1 LGRASPTQGE
11 ASLIKTS
18 PKSAW
23 GPGVTILIGL
33 FITLACMLGGF
44 TAMGGHVVVIW
55 QPWEYVIICGAALGS
70 FVVANPLKTIKDCGK
85 AAVEAIKN
93 DTPSQ
98 AENIELLSLLFFMMR
113 ELRDKSRAE
122 MEMII
127 DAPNDAEVFKR
138 APSVISNEELTTF
151 ICDYFRLIIM
161 GNARTHEIES
171 LMDEEI
177 ETVRHDKLKA
187 YHALTAMSDGLPALG
202 IIAAVLGVVKA
213 MGAIDQAPEILG
225 HLIASA
231 LVGTF
236 AGIFFS
242 YAVVGPLATKVKIVR
257 DKRLRSYVIVKQ
269 SLLAFMNGAMPQVAI
284 EHGRKAISA
293 YERPT
298 INDVEAA
305 TMGGGVD
312 RRAPGENRR
321 AA

>member
-1 LGRASPTQGE
+1 MTIIVG
-11 ASLIKTS
+11 LI
-18 PKSAW
+18 
-23 GPGVTILIGL
+23 
-33 FITLACMLGGF
+33 ITLVCMLGGF
-44 TAMGGHVVVIW
+44 TAMGGHVWVIW
-55 QPWEYVIICGAALGS
+55 QPWEYVIICGAALGT
-70 FVVANPLKTIKDCGK
+70 FVVANPMKTIKDVGK
-85 AAVEAIKN
+85 ASFQAFRN
-93 DTPSQ
+93 DVPTM
-98 AENIELLSLLFFMMR
+98 AEHIELLSLLFFMMR

-127 DAPNDAEVFKR
+127 DAPKEAEVFKR
-138 APSVISNEELTTF
+138 SPTVTANEELTTF

-177 ETVRHDKLKA
+177 ETARHDKLKA
-187 YHALTAMSDGLPALG
+187 YHSLTAVGDGLPALG
-202 IIAAVLGVVKA
+202 IVAAVLGVVKA
-213 MGAIDQAPEILG
+213 MGAIDQSPEILG

-242 YAVVGPLATKVKIVR
+242 YAVIGPLATKVKIVR
-257 DKRLRSYVIVKQ
+257 DTRLRSYVIVKQ

-293 YERPT
+293 AERPT
-298 INDVEAA
+298 INEVEEATITGGAA
-305 TMGGGVD
+305 MG
-312 RRAPGENRR
+312 RESKK

>member
-1 LGRASPTQGE
+1 M
-11 ASLIKTS
+11 
-18 PKSAW
+18 
-23 GPGVTILIGL
+23 TILLGL

-44 TAMGGHVVVIW
+44 TAMGGHVMVIW
-55 QPWEYVIICGAALGS
+55 QPWEYVIICGAALGT
-70 FVVANPLKTIKDCGK
+70 FVVANPMKTIKDCGK
-85 AAVEAIKN
+85 ASLEAFKNSVPSSVEY
-93 DTPSQ
+93 
-98 AENIELLSLLFFMMR
+98 IELLSLLFFMMR

-127 DAPNDAEVFKR
+127 DAPQEAEVFKR
-138 APSVISNEELTTF
+138 SPTIAKNEELTTF

-177 ETVRHDKLKA
+177 ETLRHDKLKA
-187 YHALTAMSDGLPALG
+187 YHSLTAVGDGLPALG

-213 MGAIDQAPEILG
+213 MGAIDQAPEVLG

-242 YAVVGPLATKVKIVR
+242 YAVVAPLATKVKIVR
-257 DKRLRSYVIVKQ
+257 EKRLRTYVIVKQ

-293 YERPT
+293 YERPS
-298 INDVEAA
+298 INDVESA

-312 RRAPGENRR
+312 RRTTDARK